1 MVDCGSLRCAQE
13 RRSFRRDLQGWS
25 KKLPLVLGLERI
37 AADYVDNDTAKLLL
51 NPYPAWEQELTQD
64 FEPLKRCFHCDKR
77 LPNIYRRVQ
86 RIINDAKKGKE
97 NNGKICL
104 KSLQDLVP
112 FCADFY
118 TQSFGQELFS
128 DVVKSYFLSGVQQ
141 PEPQEEPEPHVAPSL
156 GNETIAKLKV
166 PHLTI
171 ARSNKKSEAGKQSY
185 TEKDLDCAISDI
197 RSGRL
202 GTRRAAMIYGIPR
215 STLRSKVVKP
225 DHEEIVL
232 PRDENERPCVVDL
245 NFHKPCLH
253 HLPSF
258 QMSELGLF
266 DLNQPAR
273 NRDREPASLLLPMKS
288 PINIKLEPDDQEFFH
303 EHRLKQIR
311 RMHNLNGLRGVHPR
325 PAHVNHLKLPLLIDV
340 VRKLVRQR
348 FMEVKHDHGWKENS
362 FEINSKSDTELFSP
376 FGPYLPAFSSRMS
389 SAYCDE
395 NHSSPVYKCIMDS
408 LYTYKMRDETSVPK
422 PFGKVNESS
431 RIGDTLKDI
440 IAKTISEKMKLR
452 DSNSDEFESP
462 LETCLPS
469 TPETHTTFIGRS
481 RNENLGLEPKVVQTG
496 KESKSLNDC
505 CSPPKRSRKD
515 HGKLECISPVFT
527 THNSSSS
534 AKKTRPKRGQYR
546 KYNSQL
552 LMDAVKA
559 VQRGEM
565 SVHRAGSY
573 FGVPHSTLEY
583 KVKERHLMRQKKP
596 KEAQL
601 PCSSSKSAAV
611 PSVSQTTDRESSLTP
626 EDDGLFTSKKL
637 SGSSSARSSVSSTS
651 PPPNISCRSK
661 TPPACPSQS
670 FPSSSSSSPLPLTS
684 SALNMPPNKDLSNFV
699 WFQPYLAST
708 SQHLDSSI
716 GLIPPSLSHN
726 NSASELLRQLQYKVQ
741 AKSSSFQTD
750 CPFDLPCTK
759 ERVFEF
765 TQSNNI
771 GAAMSDRMALYNES
785 I

>member
-1 MVDCGSLRCAQE
+1 M
-13 RRSFRRDLQGWS
+13 
-25 KKLPLVLGLERI
+25 
-37 AADYVDNDTAKLLL
+37 
-51 NPYPAWEQELTQD
+51 LT
-64 FEPLKRCFHCDKR
+64 
-77 LPNIYRRVQ
+77 
-86 RIINDAKKGKE
+86 
-97 NNGKICL
+97 
-104 KSLQDLVP
+104 
-112 FCADFY
+112 
-118 TQSFGQELFS
+118 ELFIFL
-128 DVVKSYFLSGVQQ
+128 VVFRCS
-141 PEPQEEPEPHVAPSL
+141 
-156 GNETIAKLKV
+156 
-166 PHLTI
+166 
-171 ARSNKKSEAGKQSY
+171 KKSEVGKQSY
-185 TEKDLDCAISDI
+185 TEQDLDCAISDI
-197 RSGRL
+197 RSGKL

-225 DHEEIVL
+225 EHEEIVL
-232 PRDENERPCVVDL
+232 PSDENERPCVVDL
-245 NFHKPCLH
+245 NFHKPCLR

-258 QMSELGLF
+258 KMSEVGLF
-266 DLNQPAR
+266 DLNESMH
-273 NRDREPASLLLPMKS
+273 NRISVSSLPSMKF
-288 PINIKLEPDDQEFFH
+288 PINIKLEPDDPDFFH

-311 RMHNLNGLRGVHPR
+311 RMHNLNGLSEVQPR

-362 FEINSKSDTELFSP
+362 FEINSKNETELFSR
-376 FGPYLPAFSSRMS
+376 FGPYLPTFSPGMS
-389 SAYCDE
+389 TTYCDE
-395 NHSSPVYKCIMDS
+395 NHSSPMYKCIMES
-408 LYTYKMRDETSVPK
+408 LYTYKMRDETSIPK

-440 IAKTISEKMKLR
+440 IAKTISEKMRLR
-452 DSNSDEFESP
+452 DGHSDDFESP
-462 LETCLPS
+462 LEACLPS
-469 TPETHTTFIGRS
+469 TTETHTLIGRS
-481 RNENLGLEPKVVQTG
+481 RNESLGLESKTVHTS
-496 KESKSLNDC
+496 KDSKSMNDC

-515 HGKLECISPVFT
+515 HGKLECISPIFT

-596 KEAQL
+596 KEAQS
-601 PCSSSKSAAV
+601 PGSSSKSAV
-611 PSVSQTTDRESSLTP
+611 PSAPQTTDRESSQTP
-626 EDDGLFTSKKL
+626 EDDVLFTSKKL
-637 SGSSSARSSVSSTS
+637 SGSSSTRSSISSTS
-651 PPPNISCRSK
+651 PPPMISCHSK

-708 SQHLDSSI
+708 SQHLDPSI

-771 GAAMSDRMALYNES
+771 GSAISDRLALYNES
-785 I
+785 V